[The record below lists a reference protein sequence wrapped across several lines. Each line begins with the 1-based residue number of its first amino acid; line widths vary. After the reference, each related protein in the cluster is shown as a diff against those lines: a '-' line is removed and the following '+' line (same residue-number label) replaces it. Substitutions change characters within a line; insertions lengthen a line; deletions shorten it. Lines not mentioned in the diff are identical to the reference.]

1 MRKLRDERKTT
12 LYKSCDSFNIP
23 VTTRAL
29 WRGILLAAMQSDD
42 VYCSRCSGILKAKV
56 IDGVK
61 RPACS
66 HCGKII
72 YHDPKVSA
80 VAVVERDGKVL
91 MVKRA
96 LDPGI
101 GLWSLP
107 GGYVDRG
114 EVVERAVERE
124 VAEET
129 SLDIKATDLLAVS
142 SEEGSEVILISYDS
156 QLVGGEPK
164 GGPEVSDVSFFESSD
179 LPPLAFPRDR
189 QILKTWKNLRDGR
202 GS

>member
-1 MRKLRDERKTT
+1 ML
-12 LYKSCDSFNIP
+12 
-23 VTTRAL
+23 
-29 WRGILLAAMQSDD
+29 SDD
-42 VYCSRCSGILKAKV
+42 VYCSRCSGILEAKN
-56 IDGVK
+56 IEGVN
-61 RPACS
+61 RPVCVS
-66 HCGKII
+66 CGKII

-91 MVKRA
+91 MVQRA
-96 LDPGI
+96 LEPGT

-129 SLDIKATDLLAVS
+129 SLEIEATDVLAVS
-142 SEEGSEVILISYDS
+142 SEPGNQVILVSYDS
-156 QLVGGEPK
+156 RFIGGELKP
-164 GGPEVSDVSFFESSD
+164 GPEATDASFFDLAD

-189 QILKTWKNLRDGR
+189 QILETWKSRRDGNHR
-202 GS
+202 SPGPA

>member
-1 MRKLRDERKTT
+1 MRQLQHTHFRPTI
-12 LYKSCDSFNIP
+12 YSWYPMI
-23 VTTRAL
+23 
-29 WRGILLAAMQSDD
+29 AMLSDD
-42 VYCSRCSGILKAKV
+42 VYCSRCAGILEARV

-61 RPACS
+61 RPSCS
-66 HCGKII
+66 NCGKVI

-80 VAVVERDGKVL
+80 VAVVEQNGKVL
-91 MVKRA
+91 MVQRA
-96 LDPGI
+96 LEPGI

-129 SLDIKATDLLAVS
+129 SLEIEATELLSVS
-142 SEEGSEVILISYDS
+142 SEAGNQVILVCYDS
-156 QLVGGEPK
+156 RFIGGELK
-164 GGPEVSDVSFFESSD
+164 GGPEVSDASFFDPAD

-189 QILKTWKNLRDGR
+189 QILETWKMRRNGK
-202 GS
+202 G

>member
-1 MRKLRDERKTT
+1 ML
-12 LYKSCDSFNIP
+12 P
-23 VTTRAL
+23 
-29 WRGILLAAMQSDD
+29 DD
-42 VYCSRCSGILKAKV
+42 VYCSRCSGTLEARV
-56 IDGVK
+56 IDGVE

-66 HCGKII
+66 TCGKVI

-80 VAVVERDGKVL
+80 VAVVEHDGKVL
-91 MVKRA
+91 MVQRA
-96 LDPGI
+96 LEPGI

-129 SLDIKATDLLAVS
+129 SLEIEATDLLAVS
-142 SEEGSEVILISYDS
+142 SEPGNQVILISYDS
-156 QLVGGEPK
+156 RFIGGELK
-164 GGPEVSDVSFFESSD
+164 GGPEVSDASFFDPSD

-189 QILKTWKNLRDGR
+189 QILETWKNRRDGKR
-202 GS
+202 

>member
-1 MRKLRDERKTT
+1 ML
-12 LYKSCDSFNIP
+12 P
-23 VTTRAL
+23 
-29 WRGILLAAMQSDD
+29 DD
-42 VYCSRCSGILKAKV
+42 VYCSRCSGTLEARV
-56 IDGVK
+56 IDGVE

-66 HCGKII
+66 TCEKVI

-80 VAVVERDGKVL
+80 VAVVEHDGKVL
-91 MVKRA
+91 MVQRA
-96 LDPGI
+96 LEPGI

-129 SLDIKATDLLAVS
+129 SLEIEATDLLAVS
-142 SEEGSEVILISYDS
+142 SEPGNQVILISYDS
-156 QLVGGEPK
+156 RFIGGELK
-164 GGPEVSDVSFFESSD
+164 GGPEVSDASFFDPSD

-189 QILKTWKNLRDGR
+189 QILETWKNRRDGKR
-202 GS
+202 